1 MILYIW
7 LLVAVDQLSKYLFYN
22 IWYYQDSIFLFQPIL
37 NTGISRSISANIF
50 VIITITIFFL
60 IVIVW
65 SHNVRYIDRLSIVL
79 LLSWTIGNLI
89 DRLMY
94 QWVRDRLRLWLWPV
108 FNIADVFITLW
119 LILYIYKSI
128 IKKN

>member
-65 SHNVRYIDRLSIVL
+65 SHNVRYIDRLSIIL